1 MQACTRD
8 RISTKT
14 HHQDYSKS
22 NFSILNTSSKFPIKF
37 FVYDS
42 HFMLKGN
49 LFRSTCKHRVNMS
62 IIVDKTLTICVCV
75 LLEGCFSIDFMSM
88 LHFVSMLIHGLSL
101 FLNTDKDRFVDTDY
115 INFYHDMQYT
125 A

>member
-1 MQACTRD
+1 MQVCTRN

-22 NFSILNTSSKFPIKF
+22 NFSILKTSSKLPIKP

-49 LFRSTCKHRVNMS
+49 LFSSTCKPIVNTS
-62 IIVDKTLTICVCV
+62 VVVDKTLTISVRA
-75 LLEGCFSIDFMSM
+75 LLEGCFSVDFMSM
-88 LHFVSMLIHGLSL
+88 SRLVLMLIRELNL
-101 FLNTDKDRFVDTDY
+101 LLNTDEDRFVDTNY
-115 INFYHDMQYT
+115 IDFYHDIQYT
-125 A
+125 T

>member
-1 MQACTRD
+1 MQACNRD

-22 NFSILNTSSKFPIKF
+22 NFSILKTSSKLPMKF

-49 LFRSTCKHRVNMS
+49 LFSSTCKHRVDTS
-62 IIVDKTLTICVCV
+62 IIVNKTLTISVCV
-75 LLEGCFSIDFMSM
+75 LLEGCSSVNFMSM
-88 LHFVSMLIHGLSL
+88 SYFMSMSIHRLSL
-101 FLNTDKDRFVDTDY
+101 FLNTDKDHFVDTDY

-125 A
+125 T